1 MLNPRVVSGESWGFA
16 GWLLVGCGE
25 RVGCPVMERWAFVPF
40 YSSDFFSAGAVRV
53 DVAEECL
60 PDVVLW

>member
-1 MLNPRVVSGESWGFA
+1 M
-16 GWLLVGCGE
+16 GCA
-25 RVGCPVMERWAFVPF
+25 VMERGAVVGVYYTDIF
-40 YSSDFFSAGAVRV
+40 YSGAVRV